1 MARKIQLA
9 ANQVNEGDLNAT
21 GPALATEPSLLDD
34 AHREQSAKFDRLRTE
49 TLNAV
54 FRAERLRAKNPEQA
68 LAVID
73 QAMASVEGADL
84 TPESSVALLKS
95 LEKTRSSLQ
104 AEITR
109 QQPNLEQSKH
119 NDEVMQTL
127 KTSTEHKIRVEQ
139 ELAKMVEEYN
149 GLYDQRRFAEA
160 EVIAK
165 KAMEMDPKNPVV
177 VQMFW
182 KARFGGRSD
191 SNEKLKLNKEESFWK
206 QLDDVEQA
214 VLANVND
221 KHPMDFPDAHTWK
234 DLTAGRKGKHRADTR
249 NRSEEELRIQQS
261 LEKRISL
268 HEENAPLEEVLK
280 KIGAVGEI
288 NVHFDTIGLEDEGVT
303 SSTPVSINVDGIKIK
318 SALT

>member
-1 MARKIQLA
+1 M
-9 ANQVNEGDLNAT
+9 
-21 GPALATEPSLLDD
+21 
-34 AHREQSAKFDRLRTE
+34 
-49 TLNAV
+49 

-68 LAVID
+68 LAVVD

-182 KARFGGRSD
+182 KAGSAVAARAMRS
-191 SNEKLKLNKEESFWK
+191 
-206 QLDDVEQA
+206 
-214 VLANVND
+214 
-221 KHPMDFPDAHTWK
+221 
-234 DLTAGRKGKHRADTR
+234 
-249 NRSEEELRIQQS
+249 
-261 LEKRISL
+261 
-268 HEENAPLEEVLK
+268 
-280 KIGAVGEI
+280 
-288 NVHFDTIGLEDEGVT
+288 
-303 SSTPVSINVDGIKIK
+303 
-318 SALT
+318 